1 MDPTQPTYDPL
12 LGAPPA
18 ADAAALARQAADLF
32 TTLASAAAQ
41 EYRSLS
47 VALGGGSTPKA
58 LYELLASAAYRERI
72 QWPLIHFFWG
82 DERYVPADHADS
94 NYRMAYEALLA
105 RVPVPAANIHRMAT
119 DSPDEE
125 AAARAAEAD
134 LRDHFKLQPGQL
146 PRFDLILLGLGDDGH
161 TASLFP
167 GQPAVEVTDRLV
179 VATPP
184 GRLPP
189 PVDRLTLTLPVINHA
204 AHVVFLVAGAG
215 KAAALQGVLHP
226 VAGAALPASRVHP
239 TAGTLRWLTDQAAA
253 GSLR

>member
-1 MDPTQPTYDPL
+1 MDHTHSTHDP

-32 TTLASAAAQ
+32 TTLATEAAQ

-58 LYELLASAAYRERI
+58 MYELLASVAYRERI

-82 DERYVPADHADS
+82 DERYVPADHPDS
-94 NYRMAYEALLA
+94 NYHMAYDALLSK
-105 RVPVPAANIHRMAT
+105 VPVPAANIHRMAT
-119 DSPDEE
+119 ENPDEE

-134 LRDHFKLQPGQL
+134 LRAHFKLEAEGL

-167 GQPAVEVTDRLV
+167 GKAALAVTDRLV

-189 PVDRLTLTLPVINHA
+189 PVDRLTLTLPVINA
-204 AHVVFLVAGAG
+204 AAQVVFLVAGAG
-215 KAAALQGVLHP
+215 KAAALKGVLHP
-226 VAGAALPASRVHP
+226 VAGEDLPAARVRP
-239 TAGTLRWLTDQAAA
+239 TDGTLLWLTDRAAAAQAAP
-253 GSLR
+253 

>member
-1 MDPTQPTYDPL
+1 MDPHHSPLDPL
-12 LGAPPA
+12 GTPA

-32 TTLASAAAQ
+32 TTLATEAAQ

-58 LYELLASAAYRERI
+58 MYELLASDAYRERI

-82 DERYVPADHADS
+82 DERYVPADHPDS
-94 NYRMAYEALLA
+94 NYRMAYDALLS

-119 DSPDEE
+119 EDSDEE
-125 AAARAAEAD
+125 AAARAAEQD
-134 LRDHFKLQPGQL
+134 LREHFKLAAGDL

-167 GQPAVEVTDRLV
+167 GKPAVAITDRLV

-189 PVDRLTLTLPVINHA
+189 PVDRLTLTLPVINNA

-215 KAAALQGVLHP
+215 KAAALQSVLHP
-226 VAGAALPASRVHP
+226 GAGESLPASRVQP
-239 TAGTLRWLTDQAAA
+239 TDGTLHWLTDQAAA
-253 GSLR
+253 GVAR